1 LSAVNQSGLPPT
13 DWLDG
18 LTVWRT
24 ASLRIERRL
33 SVGEKSLVAPLETA
47 VAKLDRQ
54 TNRLLV
60 LLDAADERLWTAV
73 ARELALALSGGGPA
87 GMLALGVKE
96 ALAAASYA
104 AAAQVLTELG
114 L

>member
-1 LSAVNQSGLPPT
+1 LSATNQSGLPPT
-13 DWLDG
+13 DWLDD

-24 ASLRIERRL
+24 TSLRIERRL

-73 ARELALALSGGGPA
+73 ARELALALSGGGPP